1 MKTNVFVTNYVDFD
15 LDDAWRFA
23 SKGGSIIPITKGK
36 INIFN
41 VESLLRKIK
50 TSLVQMEAD
59 DWVVISGNPVVSSL
73 VCSHISQKYKKIN
86 LLLWDARNRCYVP
99 RKVSIKETLS
109 EEDFDEKN
117 FNQ

>member
-23 SKGGSIIPITKGK
+23 ENGSIIPITKCK

-41 VESLLRKIK
+41 IESLLRKIK
-50 TSLVQMEAD
+50 TSLVEMTAD
-59 DWVVISGNPVVSSL
+59 DWVIISGNPVVSTL
-73 VCSHISQKYKKIN
+73 VCSHISQKFKKMN

-109 EEDFDEKN
+109 
-117 FNQ
+117 

>member
-23 SKGGSIIPITKGK
+23 ENGSIIPITKGK

-41 VESLLRKIK
+41 IESLLRKIK
-50 TSLVQMEAD
+50 TSLVEMTAD
-59 DWVVISGNPVVSSL
+59 DWVIISGNPVVSTL
-73 VCSHISQKYKKIN
+73 VCSHISQKFKKMN